1 MSKRKIPT
9 TEEFVKAFEKAF
21 EGVDFDEQPA
31 PVPEAH
37 KQQEPVAWYDEEYD
51 CAYTAAELD
60 GGNVNGLLPLY
71 TPPPASKPWVGLTDE
86 EIEDIWNSYCD
97 EMGEASINDALDIAQ
112 AIESALRSKNT

>member
-86 EIEDIWNSYCD
+86 ERMDVLL
-97 EMGEASINDALDIAQ
+97 ALNWDKQLTHMDTAK
-112 AIESALRSKNT
+112 AIETKLREKNA